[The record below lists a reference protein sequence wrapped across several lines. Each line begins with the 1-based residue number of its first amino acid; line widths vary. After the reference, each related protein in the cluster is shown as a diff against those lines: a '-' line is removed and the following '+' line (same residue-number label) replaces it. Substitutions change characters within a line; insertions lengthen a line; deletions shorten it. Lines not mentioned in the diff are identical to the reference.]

1 MGAGWGRG
9 SSQPWQVSF
18 MLLDIKVVLVMV
30 GFFFLLASTVFSL
43 LWVVILVTMLVMGV
57 HILVGCFMAVCLA
70 CFMLWVV
77 SYMGALVLAWCFIL
91 VSSPGFSLDLLGVRH
106 ISSQIWTNQD
116 LARKVQMNFSHSIC
130 LESILCIGWNWQE
143 VFPDL
148 NTIKYKGQVPD

>member
-1 MGAGWGRG
+1 MGAGWG

-18 MLLDIKVVLVMV
+18 MLLDIKVVLGTV

-77 SYMGALVLAWCFIL
+77 SYMGVQVLAWCFLQISVTWDNLFSL
-91 VSSPGFSLDLLGVRH
+91 VSVLL
-106 ISSQIWTNQD
+106 
-116 LARKVQMNFSHSIC
+116 
-130 LESILCIGWNWQE
+130 
-143 VFPDL
+143 
-148 NTIKYKGQVPD
+148 